1 MAFELSLSLCQISFA
16 QATREATAGI
26 VKTENGLDEALMK
39 TLSLLAGGKRAQAL
53 RSEQLLN
60 CMTGEDGSLAAL
72 ARAECSAV
80 VLPGATPR
88 MRIHP

>member
-26 VKTENGLDEALMK
+26 VKTENGLDEALLK
-39 TLSLLAGGKRAQAL
+39 TLSLLAGGKRA
-53 RSEQLLN
+53 EQLLN

-72 ARAECSAV
+72 ARAECFAV